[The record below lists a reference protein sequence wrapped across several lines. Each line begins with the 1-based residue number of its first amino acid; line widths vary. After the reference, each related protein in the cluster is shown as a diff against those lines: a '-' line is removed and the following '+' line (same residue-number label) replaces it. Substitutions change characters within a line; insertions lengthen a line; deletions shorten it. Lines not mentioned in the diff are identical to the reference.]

1 MDIKK
6 EIEKLQSQ
14 LENNINERNFCN
26 KKANELAA
34 QINYLSGKID
44 ILKEMMAENESK

>member
-6 EIEKLQSQ
+6 EIEKLQAQ
-14 LENNINERNFCN
+14 LENNVNERNFCL
-26 KKANELAA
+26 KKSNELGA

-44 ILKEMMAENESK
+44 ILKEMAAENESA